1 MKKVLVIGG
10 SGFLGSHVADILTHE
25 EFSVTVFDNKV
36 SKYLQANQKM
46 IIGSITDRKQIR
58 KAIKEVDI
66 VYHFAAIADI
76 KEARDNP
83 EQTVEFNVMGTIF
96 ILEACKEFN
105 IERFI
110 YSSSI
115 YVYTE
120 HGSFYRSSKQSCE
133 LFIENYNE
141 EFGLPFTILRY
152 GSLYGKRANHF
163 NFIHNAIKQALM
175 EGKIIRKGDG
185 NEKRDYINIIDAA
198 RTSVD
203 ILDKKYANTYL
214 MITGSQSMKVKE
226 LLQMIK
232 EIMNNHIEIKYSKG
246 KMEGHYKITPY
257 SFKPNVALKV
267 TSKSTYD
274 LGQGLL
280 EAIYS
285 VYEELIDKGENPIK
299 FKANE

>member
-133 LFIENYNE
+133 LFMK
-141 EFGLPFTILRY
+141 TIMK
-152 GSLYGKRANHF
+152 SL
-163 NFIHNAIKQALM
+163 
-175 EGKIIRKGDG
+175 
-185 NEKRDYINIIDAA
+185 DY
-198 RTSVD
+198 R
-203 ILDKKYANTYL
+203 
-214 MITGSQSMKVKE
+214 
-226 LLQMIK
+226 LL
-232 EIMNNHIEIKYSKG
+232 
-246 KMEGHYKITPY
+246 
-257 SFKPNVALKV
+257 F
-267 TSKSTYD
+267 
-274 LGQGLL
+274 
-280 EAIYS
+280 
-285 VYEELIDKGENPIK
+285 
-299 FKANE
+299 

>member
-1 MKKVLVIGG
+1 
-10 SGFLGSHVADILTHE
+10 
-25 EFSVTVFDNKV
+25 
-36 SKYLQANQKM
+36 M

-58 KAIKEVDI
+58 EAIKEVDI

-133 LFIENYNE
+133 PFIENYNE

-214 MITGSQSMKVKE
+214 MITGSQSMKVKR
-226 LLQMIK
+226 
-232 EIMNNHIEIKYSKG
+232 
-246 KMEGHYKITPY
+246 IT
-257 SFKPNVALKV
+257 SN
-267 TSKSTYD
+267 D
-274 LGQGLL
+274 
-280 EAIYS
+280 
-285 VYEELIDKGENPIK
+285 
-299 FKANE
+299 